1 MLLSQNSIAGTIGG
15 EGKGVLAA
23 IGGAITTF
31 ACVVTVPAYTWTP
44 EGLIG
49 LGSLAALSGALMF
62 FRKESRLPITF
73 RQLLG
78 TFLVVYGTSTIGGGV
93 AGHTSPTTPLL
104 AATSVSIPP
113 SSHWKTATSII
124 EGQALVDA
132 AIGAN
137 QRTLVL
143 WTAPDCTPCTAALG
157 LGALN
162 PSINPA
168 LAGYRLLNI
177 QIPEQ
182 GSKALMERYGVTGLP
197 SLILMRGNGMVPEFG
212 RITRDIDALS
222 IMDMLDL
229 QTQAEAELR

>member
-23 IGGAITTF
+23 IGGAIATF

-49 LGSLAALSGALMF
+49 LGSLAALSGGLMF
-62 FRKESRLPITF
+62 TRKESRLPITF

-78 TFLVVYGTSTIGGGV
+78 TFLVVYGTSTIVGGI
-93 AGHTSPTTPLL
+93 AGNTSPTTPLV
-104 AATSVSIPP
+104 AATSVSTTPG
-113 SSHWKTATSII
+113 SHWKTATSMT

-143 WTAPDCTPCTAALG
+143 WTAPDCTPCTSVLG

-162 PSINPA
+162 PSINPG

-177 QIPEQ
+177 QMPEQ
-182 GSKALMERYGVTGLP
+182 GSKALMERFGVTGLP
-197 SLILMRGNGMVPEFG
+197 SLILMRGNGTVPEFG

-229 QTQAEAELR
+229 QNQADAELR